1 MILHISGR
9 GLKYAYILSLGIGIL
24 GEKRVNGGAVR
35 VERGLELDA
44 EVGQHF
50 HHSLSGIK
58 SSIEA
63 LGQTSERSVRLVEGT
78 SQIRLFP
85 FESGLRGLDLGR
97 KGDGVG
103 HFGDAAAT

>member
-24 GEKRVNGGAVR
+24 GEKRVDGGAVR

-50 HHSLSGIK
+50 HHSLSGIQA
-58 SSIEA
+58 SIEA
-63 LGQTSERSVRLVEGT
+63 LGQASEGRVRLIERAGQVRFLAFEG
-78 SQIRLFP
+78 
-85 FESGLRGLDLGR
+85 GLCGLNLGR
-97 KGDGVG
+97 KGDGVS